1 MIQYYFSQ
9 STTVAAFKAPNARLF
24 ETQSNWIANKTWTD
38 LAVNKTASIS
48 QYMKDYLNVKHW
60 YVGGENDYIA
70 YKSGLRN
77 WL

>member
-9 STTVAAFKAPNARLF
+9 SSVVNTYKAPNSRLY

-38 LAVNKTASIS
+38 LAINKTVNVS
-48 QYMKDYLNVKHW
+48 QYMKDYLTVKHW
-60 YVGGENDYIA
+60 YVTGDSDYIA
-70 YKSGLRN
+70 YKSSLRY